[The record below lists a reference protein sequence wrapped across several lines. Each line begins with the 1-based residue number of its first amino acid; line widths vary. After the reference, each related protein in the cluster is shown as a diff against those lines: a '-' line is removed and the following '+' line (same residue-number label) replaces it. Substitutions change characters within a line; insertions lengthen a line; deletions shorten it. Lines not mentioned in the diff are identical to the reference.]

1 MELIVVAGAATVI
14 YCGYLSA
21 MDELRDWKRLNAVKK
36 GRKRRSRG
44 KGASRIRIS
53 VSCPEGGAAA
63 HWREPLRD
71 SF

>member
-1 MELIVVAGAATVI
+1 MELIVVTGAATVI
-14 YCGYLSA
+14 YCGYLAA
-21 MDELRDWKRLNAVKK
+21 MDEIRDWKRLKAVKI
-36 GRKRRSRG
+36 GRRRRHR
-44 KGASRIRIS
+44 KEVSRIRIS